1 LHQYRSHR
9 RRKPI
14 QNYAIIHKP
23 WVFRLRH
30 RVNTVTGFADFAS
43 IQTGDTI
50 SIHRRIEQE
59 DVRAFA
65 SLSGDHNPL
74 HMDVDFARRT
84 RFQRPVAHGM
94 LVASFVSTLVGM
106 HLPGRGALW
115 TQQLFRWRKPAF
127 VGDELEISLTVVGKS
142 AATRTLK
149 VEVKTTNQEGSI
161 IMDGEGSVMVLEE
174 REEDSDLP
182 LSARVALVTGS
193 SRGIGSAIAAAIAA
207 AGASVVV
214 NYNRSATQ
222 AEEAC
227 HTICQN
233 GGIAIAVRADV
244 TDASAVNAMVE
255 QAREKLRKPVDVL
268 INNAS
273 GPIQARP
280 FDETSWQDIQAHLN
294 VQVQGAFN
302 CCKAVL
308 PAMLEQQSGRIVNI
322 GSIAAINVPPRE
334 WTGYVLAKS
343 ALHALTRSLA
353 VELGQ
358 KGIRVNMVSPGMTE
372 TTLIAEVPDRLRK
385 VQAMQTP
392 LRRLSLPSDIANAVV
407 FLCSNA
413 ADFITGADIPVC
425 GGVSM

>member
-1 LHQYRSHR
+1 MATALVGTYRIS
-9 RRKPI
+9 
-14 QNYAIIHKP
+14 
-23 WVFRLRH
+23 
-30 RVNTVTGFADFAS
+30 TVTGFSDFAS

-50 SIHRRIEQE
+50 SIHRCIEE
-59 DVRAFA
+59 ADVQAFA
-65 SLSGDHNPL
+65 SLSGDYNPL

-84 RFQRPVAHGM
+84 RFKRPVVHGM

-106 HLPGRGALW
+106 HLPGQGALW
-115 TQQLFRWRKPAF
+115 TQQLFRWRKPTF
-127 VGDELEISLTVVGKS
+127 VGDE
-142 AATRTLK
+142 LK
-149 VEVKTTNQEGSI
+149 VEVKTTNQDGSI

-174 REEDSDLP
+174 REDDRDLP

-193 SRGIGSAIAAAIAA
+193 SRGIGAAIAAAIAA

-214 NYNRSATQ
+214 NYNRSATE

-227 HTICQN
+227 HTICRN

-244 TDASAVNAMVE
+244 AEAAAVNAMVE
-255 QAREKLRKPVDVL
+255 QAKQKFLKPVDVL

-273 GPIQARP
+273 GPIQARS
-280 FDETSWQDIQAHLN
+280 FVETSWQDIQAHLD
-294 VQVQGAFN
+294 VQVRGAFN

-308 PAMLEQQSGRIVNI
+308 PAMLEQKSGRIVNI
-322 GSIAAINVPPRE
+322 GSIAAKNVPPSE

-353 VELGQ
+353 AELGQ

-372 TTLIAEVPDRLRK
+372 TTLTAEVPERLRK

-392 LRRLSLPSDIANAVV
+392 LRRLSLPGDIAKAVL

>member
-1 LHQYRSHR
+1 MATALAGTYRIS
-9 RRKPI
+9 
-14 QNYAIIHKP
+14 
-23 WVFRLRH
+23 
-30 RVNTVTGFADFAS
+30 TVTGFADFAS

-50 SIHRRIEQE
+50 SIHRCIEE
-59 DVRAFA
+59 ADVQAFA
-65 SLSGDHNPL
+65 SLSGDYNPL

-84 RFQRPVAHGM
+84 RFKRPVVHGM

-106 HLPGRGALW
+106 HLPGQGALW
-115 TQQLFRWRKPAF
+115 TQQLFRWRKPTF

-142 AATRTLK
+142 EATRTLK
-149 VEVKTTNQEGSI
+149 VEVKTTNQDGSI

-174 REEDSDLP
+174 REDDRDLP

-193 SRGIGSAIAAAIAA
+193 SRGIGAAIAAAIAA

-214 NYNRSATQ
+214 NYNRSATE

-227 HTICQN
+227 HTICRN
-233 GGIAIAVRADV
+233 GGIAIAVKADV
-244 TDASAVNAMVE
+244 AEAAAVNAMVE
-255 QAREKLRKPVDVL
+255 QAKQKFLKPVDVL

-273 GPIQARP
+273 GPIQARS
-280 FDETSWQDIQAHLN
+280 FVETSWQDIEAHLD
-294 VQVQGAFN
+294 VQVRGAFN

-308 PAMLEQQSGRIVNI
+308 PAMLEQKSGRIVNI
-322 GSIAAINVPPRE
+322 GSIYATNVPPRE
-334 WTGYVLAKS
+334 LTGYVLAKS
-343 ALHALTRSLA
+343 ALRAFTHSLA

-372 TTLIAEVPDRLRK
+372 TSLIADVPDRLRR

-392 LRRLSLPSDIANAVV
+392 LRRLSLPSDIANAVL